1 MRYNRVEKT
10 LLIVLLLL
18 FSGVSVSP
26 AQSTQMKNSAQSR
39 EGFLLYVGGSGPGNY
54 SKIQD
59 AIDNASD
66 GDTVF
71 VYDDSSPY
79 HENIVIRKSI
89 YLIGEERQTT
99 IIDGRKSCKV
109 MTVFAN
115 NVTITGFTL
124 RNSGVLVIDCG
135 VECRSSHNTISGNI
149 ISNNSQGICF
159 YTIGSYVANNNN
171 ITGNMITSNKG
182 PGVYLYQS
190 QNNIISGNTF
200 SSNEGLILDQSYD
213 NTISNNE
220 FSNDGIVLNSYPN
233 NILPDNYVNGKPLI
247 YMVSESNK
255 ILDTAGQII
264 LIDCYNITIRQQDL
278 SNTTTGLTLLRTNN
292 CHIER
297 NKMTNNCNFGINLF
311 ESNENNISLNRIA
324 DNDAGLQVTS
334 SEKNTIIWNIIR
346 LNPYWGIELRGSNNN
361 VISTNIIEKNGG
373 RKLVEYGLGLF
384 LASSSNNSII
394 HNNFLKNARDAYFY
408 EAYSTEWNSNYWS
421 RPRIFP
427 KIIPGEIKG
436 TLFDRRINIDWR
448 PSKTPYELPEMI

>member
-1 MRYNRVEKT
+1 M
-10 LLIVLLLL
+10 
-18 FSGVSVSP
+18 SP
-26 AQSTQMKNSAQSR
+26 AQSIQMKNSAQSG
-39 EGFLLYVGGSGPGNY
+39 EGSLFYVGGSGPGNY

-71 VYDDSSPY
+71 VYDDLSPY
-79 HENIVIRKSI
+79 YENIVIRKSI

-115 NVTITGFTL
+115 NVTITGFTI
-124 RNSGVLVIDCG
+124 RNSGVLVIDCAI
-135 VECRSSHNTISGNI
+135 ECRSSHNTISGNI

-159 YTIGSYVANNNN
+159 YTIGSYVANENN

-182 PGVYLYQS
+182 PGVSLYHS
-190 QNNIISGNTF
+190 QDNVIFGNIFT
-200 SSNEGLILDQSYD
+200 SNEGLVLDQSNN
-213 NTISNNE
+213 NTLSSNE
-220 FSNDGIVLNSYPN
+220 FLNDGIWLNSYPN

-247 YMVSESNK
+247 YMVSESNE
-255 ILDTAGQII
+255 ILDTAGQVI

-278 SNTTTGLTLLRTNN
+278 SNTTTGLTLIGTDNCFIEQNKIMNN
-292 CHIER
+292 YD
-297 NKMTNNCNFGINLF
+297 FGINLF
-311 ESNENNISLNRIA
+311 DSNKNNISLNTIS
-324 DNDAGLQVTS
+324 DNSAGLQVTS
-334 SEKNTIIWNIIR
+334 SEHNTIIGNRIR
-346 LNPYWGIELRGSNNN
+346 SNPYWGIQLRGSNNN
-361 VISTNIIEKNGG
+361 VILTNIIEKNGG
-373 RKLVEYGLGLF
+373 RKLVENGLGLF

-427 KIIPGEIKG
+427 KIIPGETER
-436 TLFDRRINIDWR
+436 TLFDKRINIDWR
-448 PSKTPYELPEMI
+448 PAKTPYDIPILSGRGLDTYKYF